1 MNKLILQKNEYL
13 DYNIKQDEKKFKY
26 KRNNYGQ
33 IENNLNKN
41 YIKIIDNENNLNYDY
56 LNGENQELSSK
67 LKIQTDLNID
77 KDYSVSFNK
86 SQIISDKCI
95 FAISSL
101 TKSKSILCFD
111 YETKKFSF
119 RDYADFGDFQ
129 DNYIKSLENIKENQK
144 NKNIFLKIYY
154 YFYIITGE
162 NCDIFYVYNAV
173 KRTIDKLCP
182 LKNNHSNG
190 TMLNYN
196 DDIVCI
202 SGNYN
207 KKVELYSQSKNEWT
221 DLPELQVERS
231 DFTAVLFK
239 NKYIFC
245 LFGFNLPTKQY
256 LNTIEYLDIENY
268 NLSSWQYLK
277 YQNENLL
284 SIYLIN
290 SLGINYDNKKIIIVG
305 GKNGQENISNEYF
318 YQLIIS
324 NNFENNKNSYIE
336 KTNRKL
342 KDINKNKCY
351 LFNKGQNIFMDN
363 NSLFHM
369 AFDDDLRVHLFN
381 VNNMAHDVFYF
392 N

>member
-144 NKNIFLKIYY
+144 NKSIFLTIYY